1 MFFMPYVAPVRSFA
15 VVLLTVWAC
24 SSFIGFA
31 MAKANP
37 LLGVIA
43 GRVMAEVDANGDH
56 KVTRGEFAHAR
67 GVRFSSADQNRD
79 GYVSRDEFM
88 AELATVAGDL
98 GLVWGDQFF
107 NVLDRDADNLLARD
121 EVDQM
126 GEVAFDAADKNGDG
140 VVTPGEVHPSLAMA
154 K

>member
-1 MFFMPYVAPVRSFA
+1 MSCAAPVRLFA
-15 VVLLTVWAC
+15 VVMAVVWVC

-31 MAKANP
+31 MARSSP
-37 LLGVIA
+37 LLGAIA
-43 GRVMAEVDANGDH
+43 SRVMAEVDANGDH

-67 GVRFSSADQNRD
+67 DARFSSADTNRD

-88 AELATVAGDL
+88 AELGTVAGEL

-107 NVLDRDADNLLARD
+107 NVLDADADNLLARD
-121 EVDQM
+121 EVDRL
-126 GEVAFDAADKNGDG
+126 GEAAFTAADHNGDG
-140 VVTPGEVHPSLAMA
+140 YVTPGEVHPNLAMA